1 MDNAVQTLHTCLA
14 HAAYVGFRDYNY
26 QDRNWG
32 NYRKWRED
40 VFDRLSQDQKKTLYE
55 QERSTGV
62 HMGPPDTK
70 VEKTRKHTDYDMTV
84 AAMFPQTWGSTA
96 LGFGGVGGQ
105 AITTAYV
112 VIVKSN
118 LTGEWAV
125 YFGGRLAYVIARP
138 NEVFYVHIH
147 ANTMV
152 DANKGKAT
160 YEQTN

>member
-1 MDNAVQTLHTCLA
+1 MDNAVQTLHICLA

-26 QDRNWG
+26 QDRDWG
-32 NYRKWRED
+32 KYRKWRED

-62 HMGPPDTK
+62 HMGPS
-70 VEKTRKHTDYDMTV
+70 VAKTRKHTDYDMTV
-84 AAMFPQTWGSTA
+84 SAMFTQTWGSGA

-152 DANKGKAT
+152 DANKGKAV
-160 YEQTN
+160 YERTS